1 MTKLTNID
9 LDDLRTRSMSVREY
23 FDTLS
28 GKAKDEI
35 VEKYEAYRL
44 DGSVLE
50 KLKEYPDIACVVFSA
65 AWCIDCKNALPVFRH
80 LEEQLGMEFIV
91 FGSVK
96 TDPLNPDKK
105 WASPP
110 SPPEINE
117 WDANAIPWIVIF
129 DKNGNEIGTII
140 EKPHVKDTLE
150 AEILYH
156 LESNN

>member
-9 LDDLRTRSMSVREY
+9 LDNLRARGMSVREY
-23 FDTLS
+23 FDKLS
-28 GKAKDEI
+28 GTAKDEM
-35 VEKYEAYRL
+35 VEKYKAYQL
-44 DGSVLE
+44 DEQALE

-65 AWCIDCKNALPVFRH
+65 SWCIDCKNALPVFRH
-80 LEEQLGMEFIV
+80 LEERLGMEFIV

-96 TDPLNPDKK
+96 TDPLNPERK

-110 SPPEINE
+110 SPPEIND
-117 WDANAIPWIVIF
+117 WGAKAIPWIVIF
-129 DKNGNEIGTII
+129 DKDGNEIGTII

-156 LESNN
+156 LEFRN